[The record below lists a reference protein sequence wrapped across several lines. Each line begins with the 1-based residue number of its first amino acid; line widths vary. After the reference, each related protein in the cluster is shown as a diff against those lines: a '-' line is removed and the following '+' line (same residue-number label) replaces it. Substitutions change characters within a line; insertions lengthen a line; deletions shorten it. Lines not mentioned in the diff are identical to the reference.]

1 MSRLLV
7 PAGASALFVILSIA
21 TVRLLRPR
29 QPRAVFLSYASIL
42 LVLSGVLL
50 ASGWPLESAD
60 DAIAAAA
67 CVTLQLLACLTM
79 WNLFYSVLWGF
90 SGTMLY
96 ELMTSAELRNRDR
109 LVRSYAGD
117 GEIHRILARRLPN
130 LTRGGWIAI
139 ERRTLRLRPK
149 GRVVAFCTRLTFGL
163 FSLGK
168 GGGV

>member
-1 MSRLLV
+1 VSRLVV
-7 PAGASALFVILSIA
+7 PSAASALFVILSIA
-21 TVRLLRPR
+21 TIRLFRPR
-29 QPRAVFLSYASIL
+29 QPRTVFFAYASVL
-42 LVLSGVLL
+42 LVVSGALL
-50 ASGWPLESAD
+50 ASVWPLDSPD

-67 CVTLQLLACLTM
+67 CVTLQLLACLTI

-96 ELMTSAELRNRDR
+96 ELLTSAELRNRDR

-117 GEIHRILARRLPN
+117 GRIHRMLARRLPN
-130 LTRGGWIAI
+130 LARGGWISI
-139 ERRTLRLRPK
+139 EERTLCVRPK
-149 GRVVAFCTRLTFGL
+149 GRVVAFCTRVTFRL

>member
-1 MSRLLV
+1 VSRLVV
-7 PAGASALFVILSIA
+7 PGGASALFLVLSIA
-21 TVRLLRPR
+21 TVRLFAPR
-29 QPRAVFLSYASIL
+29 QPRTVFLAYASLL
-42 LVLSGVLL
+42 LVFSGALL
-50 ASGWPLESAD
+50 ASVWPLASVD

-96 ELMTSAELRNRDR
+96 ELLTSAELRNRDR
-109 LVRSYAGD
+109 LVRSYAGNGD
-117 GEIHRILARRLPN
+117 IHRMLARRLPN

-139 ERRTLRLRPK
+139 ERQTLCLRPK
-149 GRVVAFCTRLTFGL
+149 GRVVAFCTRLTFRL